1 MDAAARIQSGSEVI
15 PLWNAVICLDCEV
28 ISNTPSDECPACSS
42 RSLVSLA
49 RMLGGSLLSHKMQ
62 GSYESE
68 SVLFDVKITV
78 ELRQMN
84 AQDFSTIIES
94 LTNVIGPTLAL
105 DGASFHVNVEPT
117 VAKFLLP
124 SRPEKPD
131 PNKIESLCI
140 EVDNGAAPKVQPR
153 SNAETI
159 DPAA

>member
-1 MDAAARIQSGSEVI
+1 
-15 PLWNAVICLDCEV
+15 
-28 ISNTPSDECPACSS
+28 
-42 RSLVSLA
+42 
-49 RMLGGSLLSHKMQ
+49 MLGGSLLSHKMQ